1 MVTDRR
7 SSGPPFERIASELRH
22 RMATGKLVAGDR
34 VPSTRALARAFKVA
48 PATAAHALGV
58 LANEGAIRSIP
69 RVGNVVAGVAT
80 ARAFEGD
87 LTALRAAEV
96 GVAICDEAGL
106 DALSIRAVAGRLGV
120 APMSLYR
127 HVRSKDELVTLMTD
141 VALGEEALPSPP
153 APSSAKTWRAE
164 LERTARFEWRAL
176 KRHPW
181 AARVISVTR
190 PEPTPNVLAF
200 ADWVMAALEGLV
212 TNGAE
217 KMRLHIVLHGF
228 VQGLGANL
236 YAEIEAAR
244 ATGMT
249 DADWMRTREAR
260 FAELASSGRLPMFAR
275 ALDDMQDG
283 FDVDF
288 DRLFELGLRAMLDGF
303 EEKFA
308 RRRARR

>member
-1 MVTDRR
+1 MSADRR
-7 SSGPPFERIASELRH
+7 VTAPPFERIAAELRQ
-22 RMATGKLVAGDR
+22 RITTGRLVAGDR
-34 VPSTRALARAFKVA
+34 VPSTRALARTWKVA
-48 PATAAHALGV
+48 PATAAHALGA
-58 LANEGAIRSIP
+58 LAKEGAIRSIP

-80 ARAFEGD
+80 ARSFEGD
-87 LTALRAAEV
+87 LTALRAAKA

-106 DALSIRAVAGRLGV
+106 DALSIRAVAARLGV

-127 HVRSKDELVTLMTD
+127 HVRSKDELVALMTD
-141 VALGEEALPSPP
+141 VALGEEPLPVLGARSG
-153 APSSAKTWRAE
+153 WRAR
-164 LERTARFEWRAL
+164 LEASARFEWRAF

-181 AARVISVTR
+181 VARVISVTR
-190 PEPTPNVLAF
+190 PEPTPNALAF
-200 ADWVMAALEGLV
+200 AEWVLGALEGLV

-236 YAEIEAAR
+236 YTEVEAAR

-249 DADWMRTREAR
+249 EEDWMRTREAR
-260 FAELASSGRLPMFAR
+260 FAELAASGRLPMFAR

-283 FDVDF
+283 FDADF

-303 EEKFA
+303 EAKYA
-308 RRRARR
+308 HGRPRR